1 MIMMSGLL
9 HVTDLSTDLFLQEL
23 KSLRSLIDDT
33 LQINLTIG
41 GGIVVDGFKSIYTLK
56 LTELCRKYGKRF
68 DVNFKENKETLQINF
83 SVIPEY
89 FQKTSDSSSILKPP
103 ISQALGSNQ
112 TITEKILS
120 ASNGTLLK
128 TIATKSTTLLRI
140 SANNITSDTVRIIQ
154 TIHQVINIRI
164 LPSAF
169 EVTLMQENDSRT
181 SLAFLKDHKPDLF
194 TCVNNKRKYSVC
206 KPSSGSEKRK
216 KKICRKKKRGY
227 ALWPLW

>member
-1 MIMMSGLL
+1 MSGLL

-23 KSLRSLIDDT
+23 KILRSSIDDT

-68 DVNFKENKETLQINF
+68 DVNLKENKETIQINF

-89 FQKTSDSSSILKPP
+89 FQRSSESSSILAPQVP
-103 ISQALGSNQ
+103 QLLGTNQ
-112 TITEKILS
+112 TIPEKILS

-128 TIATKSTTLLRI
+128 TITTKSTKLLKI
-140 SANNITSDTVRIIQ
+140 SADNITSDTVRIIQ
-154 TIHQVINIRI
+154 TVHQVVNIRI
-164 LPSAF
+164 LPSTF

-181 SLAFLKDHKPDLF
+181 SLAFLKEHKPALF
-194 TCVNNKRKYSVC
+194 TCVNNKRKYSAC
-206 KPSSGSEKRK
+206 KPFSFFEKRK
-216 KKICRKKKRGY
+216 KRILRKKKRGY